1 MKKHTVIAL
10 CVLLALSLVA
20 VISFVVWQTEAERV
34 DEITERA
41 EAGEAAAQLRLGQL
55 YWQGNDHAGLEP
67 NNELAEQWLQTAAV
81 QGHQPA
87 QHALGVFYQN
97 IGDDVGAYAW
107 LSIAASATN
116 GNTAQ
121 LRDVSAG
128 RMNAAELA
136 EARKLIVEVRGR
148 LK

>member
-1 MKKHTVIAL
+1 V
-10 CVLLALSLVA
+10 LALSLVA
-20 VISFVVWQTEAERV
+20 VISLVFWQTEAERV
-34 DEITERA
+34 EEITARA

-67 NNELAEQWLQTAAV
+67 DAEQAEQWLQAAAV

-97 IGDDVGAYAW
+97 NGDDVGAYAW

-121 LRDVSAG
+121 LRDVSAK
-128 RMNAAELA
+128 RMDAKQHA
-136 EARKLIVEVRGR
+136 EARKLIEEVRGK

>member
-1 MKKHTVIAL
+1 VKKHTVIAL

-34 DEITERA
+34 DEITARA
-41 EAGEAAAQLRLGQL
+41 EAGEVAAQLRLGQL
-55 YWQGNDHAGLEP
+55 YWQGNDNAGLEP
-67 NNELAEQWLQTAAV
+67 NNELAEQWLQAAAV

-97 IGDDVGAYAW
+97 IGDHVGAYAW

-136 EARKLIVEVRGR
+136 EARKLIKEVRGR
-148 LK
+148 MK

>member
-34 DEITERA
+34 DEITARA
-41 EAGEAAAQLRLGQL
+41 EAGEVAAQLRLGQL
-55 YWQGNDHAGLEP
+55 YWQGNDNAGLEP
-67 NNELAEQWLQTAAV
+67 NNELAEQWLQAAAV

-136 EARKLIVEVRGR
+136 EARKLIKEVRGR
-148 LK
+148 MK

>member
-1 MKKHTVIAL
+1 MLVI
-10 CVLLALSLVA
+10 SLVA
-20 VISFVVWQTEAERV
+20 VLSFVVRQTEAERV
-34 DEITERA
+34 DEITARA
-41 EAGEAAAQLRLGQL
+41 EAGEVAAQLRLGQL
-55 YWQGNDHAGLEP
+55 YWQGNDHTGLEP
-67 NNELAEQWLQTAAV
+67 NNELAEQWLQAAAV

-97 IGDDVGAYAW
+97 NGDDVGAYAW

-121 LRDVSAG
+121 LRDVSAK
-128 RMNAAELA
+128 RMDAKQHA
-136 EARKLIVEVRGR
+136 EARKLIEEVRGK

>member
-10 CVLLALSLVA
+10 CVLLTLSLVA

-121 LRDVSAG
+121 LRDVSAR

-136 EARKLIVEVRGR
+136 EARKLIKEVRGR
-148 LK
+148 MK

>member
-1 MKKHTVIAL
+1 MKKSTVIAL
-10 CVLLALSLVA
+10 GAVLVLSLVA
-20 VISFVVWQTEAERV
+20 VISFVVRQTEAERV
-34 DEITERA
+34 EEITARA
-41 EAGEAAAQLRLGQL
+41 EAGEVAAQLRLGQL
-55 YWQGNDHAGLEP
+55 YWQGNDHTGLEP
-67 NNELAEQWLQTAAV
+67 DNELAEQWLQAAAV

-128 RMNAAELA
+128 RMNAVELA